1 MDTASIAQ
9 VLQEAGFEPRQATAI
24 AQVLNLSQ
32 QAPPGSALTKADL
45 EHLATKEDIANVK
58 TDIANVK
65 ADIFQ
70 RLWLWGLGIVGAL
83 ATSQRLLTPERLMR

>member
-70 RLWLWGLGIVGAL
+70 WLWGLGIVGAL
-83 ATSQRLLTPERLMR
+83 ATLQRLLTPERLMR

>member
-1 MDTASIAQ
+1 MDTASIAH
-9 VLQEAGFEPRQATAI
+9 VLQEAGFEPQQATAI
-24 AQVLNLSQ
+24 VQALSLAQ
-32 QAPPGSALTKADL
+32 QATPGSTLTKADL

-83 ATSQRLLTPERLMR
+83 ATLQRLLTP

>member
-45 EHLATKEDIANVK
+45 GHLATKEDIANVK

-83 ATSQRLLTPERLMR
+83 ATLQRLLTPERLLK

>member
-83 ATSQRLLTPERLMR
+83 ATLQRLLTPERLMR

>member
-1 MDTASIAQ
+1 MDTASIAHI
-9 VLQEAGFEPRQATAI
+9 LQEAGFEPQQATAI
-24 AQVLNLSQ
+24 VQALNLSQ
-32 QAPPGSALTKADL
+32 PTPPGSTLTKADL

-83 ATSQRLLTPERLMR
+83 ATLQRLIAP

>member
-70 RLWLWGLGIVGAL
+70 WLWGLGIVGAL
-83 ATSQRLLTPERLMR
+83 ATLQRLLTPERLLK